1 MSLRGGKRLVASVVL
16 LWGAVVCGFGQQT
29 EARLARASDLKGR
42 QVQPLHD
49 TKAKAV
55 VLFFVQT
62 SCPISN
68 RYAPEIKRLYAK
80 FASAGVTFRLVYPDG
95 DDSRRAIHRHLK
107 DYGYKLNALRDVRR
121 ELVKASGVSVT
132 PEAAIFVPSKDGPR
146 LVYRGRIDDRVV
158 AFGKTRPTP
167 TTRDVEQVLHE
178 ILSGQTVTLKTTV
191 ALGCAIPVL
200 D

>member
-29 EARLARASDLKGR
+29 EARLARASDLEGR

-68 RYAPEIKRLYAK
+68 RYAPEIKRLYDK
-80 FASAGVTFRLVYPDG
+80 FASAGVIFWLVYPDG
-95 DDSRRAIHRHLK
+95 DDTLRIIRRHRQE
-107 DYGYKLNALRDVRR
+107 YGYKLGALRDAKHH
-121 ELVKASGVSVT
+121 LVQATGASVT
-132 PEAAIFVPSKDGPR
+132 PEAAIFVPSKDGPQ
-146 LVYRGRIDDRVV
+146 LIYRGRIDDRVV
-158 AFGKTRPTP
+158 TFGKTRPAP
-167 TTRDVEQVLHE
+167 TTRDVEQVLNE